1 MRRTK
6 AGSAP
11 LRDDA
16 TPADPGSEG
25 LPLEG
30 VRVVDLTFNIAGPYA
45 SMILGDL
52 GADVT
57 KIEPPGLGDDARR
70 MAPVHGSTSAYFLA
84 INRNK
89 RSSPLD
95 VGSSEH
101 AERLHGMLA
110 SADVF
115 VTNLRA
121 GSLERLGLAWEALRS
136 RYPRLIYADISGY
149 GASGPECDRPGYD
162 GVLQARSG
170 LMSVTG
176 EPGRAPTRVGVS
188 ILDMGSGI
196 WLALGV
202 LAALRSR
209 DRSRRGSRVST
220 SLLEVGAA
228 FMGYDTVS
236 HQLTG
241 RVPEPRGSGHPAFA
255 PYGAFRAA
263 DGYLVIGAGA
273 DHVFDRLCRAI
284 GADGWTREPE
294 LATNAARVANR
305 ERLRERLEAILADR
319 PVRDCVRLLTDA
331 GVPAEP
337 VSDVHALLEDPQ
349 LEAVELFLDLQD
361 AEGSPPL
368 RVPGLPLTF
377 DGRRP
382 PLRFAPP
389 AAPSPGTAPVRRR

>member
-1 MRRTK
+1 MDQGK
-6 AGSAP
+6 VNVGIV
-11 LRDDA
+11 
-16 TPADPGSEG
+16 GCG
-25 LPLEG
+25 
-30 VRVVDLTFNIAGPYA
+30 NIAGPYA

-89 RSSPLD
+89 RSWPLD
-95 VGSSEH
+95 VGSPED
-101 AERLHGMLA
+101 AERLHDLL
-110 SADVF
+110 STADVF

-121 GSLERLGLAWEALRS
+121 GSLERLGLTQEALS
-136 RYPRLIYADISGY
+136 LRYPRLIYADISGY
-149 GASGPECDRPGYD
+149 GASGPERDRPGYD

-176 EPGRAPTRVGVS
+176 EPGRPPVRVGVS
-188 ILDMGSGI
+188 ILDMGSGL

-202 LAALRSR
+202 LAALRAR
-209 DRSRRGSRVST
+209 ERSERGSRVST

-228 FMGYDTVS
+228 FMAYDTLA

-241 RVPEPRGSGHPAFA
+241 HTPEPRGSGHPAFA

-273 DHVFDRLCRAI
+273 DNVFERLCRVI
-284 GADGWTREPE
+284 GAAGWTREPE

-305 ERLRERLEAILADR
+305 ERLRERLETVLAGR
-319 PVRDCVRLLTDA
+319 PVREWVRLLTDA

-337 VSDVHALLEDPQ
+337 VSDVGALLDDPQ
-349 LEAVELFLDLQD
+349 LAACRLFLELPDPISD
-361 AEGSPPL
+361 GRRREETHPL

-377 DGRRP
+377 DGLRP
-382 PLRFAPP
+382 PLRLGPP
-389 AAPSPGTAPVRRR
+389 AAPVGGSAPVEGG